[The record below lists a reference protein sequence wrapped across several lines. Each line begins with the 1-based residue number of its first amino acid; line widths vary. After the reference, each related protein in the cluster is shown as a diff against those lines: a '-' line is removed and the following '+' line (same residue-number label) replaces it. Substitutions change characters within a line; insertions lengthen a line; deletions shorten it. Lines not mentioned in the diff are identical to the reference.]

1 MKLLFCAASI
11 TLFAFV
17 SGCSTMMAS
26 DEATPANCKV
36 ALAQPAR
43 INFDA
48 SKQTE
53 LEKSEARA
61 ALANSPY
68 RMALLNTPQGMNGNI
83 EQALRDCH

>member
-1 MKLLFCAASI
+1 MKLLFCAANI
-11 TLFAFV
+11 TLLVLV

-26 DEATPANCKV
+26 DAVAPANCKV

-48 SKQTE
+48 SKQTA

-61 ALANSPY
+61 TLANSPY
-68 RMALLNTPQGMNGNI
+68 RMALLNTPQGTNGSV
-83 EQALRDCH
+83 EQALRDCP

>member
-11 TLFAFV
+11 ILLALM
-17 SGCSTMMAS
+17 SSCSTVTAS
-26 DEATPANCKV
+26 NATAPANCKV

-48 SKQTE
+48 GKQTA

-61 ALANSPY
+61 TLANNPY
-68 RMALLNTPQGMNGNI
+68 RMALLNTPQGMNGSI
-83 EQALRDCH
+83 EQALRDCP